1 MSHLRSP
8 RPIHAFVFLLYTVGL
23 NATLH
28 AQTPPRPAVD
38 VRQMPAMWRQV
49 TPADFNED
57 GRADLIAGEAG
68 DSTSSFGRV
77 VVRSGN
83 GDGTFGAPIASG
95 VTGMLVTIGDFNGD
109 GHQDAVVVGEA
120 GAMWILPGR
129 GDGTFDAA
137 RTLDSVEDFRFARS
151 GDVDGDGVLDL
162 VLGFGTTVEVQPGGG
177 DFTFGPTMTL
187 PPGNDAG
194 PSAAVIADLNG
205 DGRPDI
211 VVAQLLRSIFVYVNR
226 GGLLFDAAEIV
237 VAEDAEAADNIYDIA
252 TADLNGDGDLDLVVP
267 HTRQFEESWQPGG
280 VEVLIGAGDGTFF
293 PPVQY
298 HTGLY
303 GPTTVA
309 IGDFNRDSITDVAIG
324 SRSFG
329 WDDIGDYLTY
339 CDSFSIFAG
348 RGDGTLAPAASFRL
362 TNFPVVP
369 SHGFGAPYVDTHHAL
384 KAADIN
390 GDGHTDLVAS
400 PGAVI
405 INRAATANRPPSVY
419 AGPDRTVDRH
429 HLTEISVT
437 ASDPD
442 WDWLRVEL
450 RLANGELRGA
460 QPAFD
465 FFATEDQTV
474 TVVVTDGRGGTA
486 TDSVFVD
493 GDPDPRFIEVIDPRA
508 GDVFMLS
515 TGIGITWEAFN
526 DHPLDHFRVSVSQ
539 DNFTTERIL
548 HPHVPAGEREFLW
561 ELVGPSGT
569 WQARVDA
576 LDADGNLLAS
586 DISGTFTIAER
597 APGQLP
603 WPWDAASIGFERDL
617 GSATFDGSVFTV
629 RGAGADVWGTADSFY
644 TTWRLIEGDATFTA
658 RVASVEG
665 PHAWTKVGIMIR
677 TSLNDDA
684 AHHFLLASVGKGLA
698 YQRRLTN
705 GGSSL
710 HTGLGSGGAPVSY
723 RIIRQ
728 GDRLTLQMMAA
739 GASSFTTVASTT
751 WPTGATYLALVTSSH
766 VDGQLATGRFDGVE
780 VMETGTLPAGWSR
793 NDVGAVGAAGS
804 SSEEGGRWT
813 VRGSGADVWGT
824 ADEFHYTHRT
834 ITGDFD
840 ISARV
845 ASVENVNRWVKAG
858 LMIRDGLSQGADH
871 AFVFA
876 TPGTERGVVFQ
887 GRVTAGGATSS
898 FGSPARIP
906 PPVHLRLRRQGP
918 MVHAYYRR
926 ATTDPWTLL
935 AGVSYPNLSSTVE
948 IGFAVSSH
956 VDGRVA
962 TAVFDQL
969 SIRPLPDW
977 KSRDIGAVGIAGRT
991 IESSSGVSMEAS
1003 GADIWGTADAF
1014 RFRYAQ
1020 GDDSHVVTARVVS
1033 VTRAHGWTK
1042 AGVMIRETLD
1052 PDSKHVMVIVSPG
1065 KGLAM
1070 QYRAET
1076 GGISANA
1083 GLLPGTAPEWL
1094 RLSREGDIF
1103 HGDVSNDGVTWTRLG
1118 SITVNMSPTVH
1129 TGLVLTSHNN
1139 VALATA
1145 SFDNA
1150 SVVIP

>member
-1 MSHLRSP
+1 M
-8 RPIHAFVFLLYTVGL
+8 LYTVGL
-23 NATLH
+23 SAPLH
-28 AQTPPRPAVD
+28 AQAPPRPAVD
-38 VRQMPAMWRQV
+38 VRQIPAMWRQV
-49 TPADFNED
+49 TPADFNGD
-57 GRADLIAGEAG
+57 GRPDLIAGEAG
-68 DSTSSFGRV
+68 ANASSFGRV
-77 VVRSGN
+77 VVRIGN
-83 GDGTFGAPIASG
+83 GDGTFGSPLPSG
-95 VTGMLVTIGDFNGD
+95 VSGIPVTTGDFNGD
-109 GHQDAVVVGEA
+109 GHRDAVVLHAA
-120 GAMWILPGR
+120 GAMSILPGN
-129 GDGTFDAA
+129 GNGTFAPA
-137 RTLDSVEDFRFARS
+137 RTLDVVEDFRFARS
-151 GDVDGDGVLDL
+151 ADIDGDDTLDL
-162 VLGFGTTVEVQPGGG
+162 VIGFGTTVEVQPGNG
-177 DFTFGPTMTL
+177 DFTFGPVMAL
-187 PPGNDAG
+187 PAGSDSG

-205 DGRPDI
+205 DGRRDI

-226 GGLLFDAAEIV
+226 GGLLFDATEIV

-252 TADLNGDGDLDLVVP
+252 TADLNGDGDPDLVVP

-280 VEVLIGAGDGTFF
+280 VEVLIGADEGTFF
-293 PPVQY
+293 SPVQY
-298 HTGLY
+298 HTGLT

-309 IGDFNRDSITDVAIG
+309 TGDFNRDGITDVAIG

-384 KAADIN
+384 KAADVN

-405 INRAATANRPPSVY
+405 LNRAATANRPPSTY

-429 HLTEISVT
+429 HITEISVT

-493 GDPDPRFIEVIDPRA
+493 GDPDPRFVEVIEPRA

-515 TGIGITWEAFN
+515 TGIGIGWEAFN
-526 DHPLDHFRVSVSQ
+526 DHPLDHFRVSVSH

-576 LDADGNLLAS
+576 LDADGNVLAT
-586 DISGTFTIAER
+586 DISGTFTIAPR

-603 WPWDAASIGFERDL
+603 WPWDPTSIGFEGDL

-644 TTWRLIEGDATFTA
+644 TAWRRIEGDATFTA
-658 RVASVEG
+658 RVAGVEG

-677 TSLNDDA
+677 SSFNDNA

-698 YQRRLTN
+698 YQRRLTD
-705 GGSSL
+705 GASSL
-710 HTGLGSGGAPVSY
+710 HTSLGAGSAPVTY
-723 RIIRQ
+723 RIIRR
-728 GDRLTLQMMAA
+728 GDSLTLQMKAS

-751 WPTGATYLALVTSSH
+751 WPTGTTYLMLVTTSH
-766 VDGQLATGRFDGVE
+766 VAGQVATGRFDGVE
-780 VMETGTLPAGWSR
+780 VTENGTLPNGWNR

-824 ADEFHYTHRT
+824 ADEFHYTHRA

-840 ISARV
+840 FSARV

-858 LMIRDGLSQGADH
+858 LMIRDGLSPGAEH
-871 AFVFA
+871 AFLIA

-887 GRVTAGGATSS
+887 SRVNQGGVSQS
-898 FGSPARIP
+898 FGTPVLIAPPVYLRITRRDHFVSAFYRRSPADDWSFI
-906 PPVHLRLRRQGP
+906 
-918 MVHAYYRR
+918 
-926 ATTDPWTLL
+926 
-935 AGVSYPNLSSTVE
+935 AGISMPALGSTVN

-962 TAVFDQL
+962 TAVFDHV

-977 KSRDIGAVGIAGRT
+977 QSQDIGDVGVAGRT
-991 IESSSGVSMEAS
+991 VEGPSGVVLEAS

-1014 RFRYAQ
+1014 RFRFSQA
-1020 GDDSHVVTARVVS
+1020 DTSHGPSLTVRVADIDG
-1033 VTRAHGWTK
+1033 AHAWTK
-1042 AGVMIRETLD
+1042 AGLMIRESLD
-1052 PDSKHVMVIVSPG
+1052 PGSKHVMIIVSPG

-1070 QYRAET
+1070 QYRAT
-1076 GGISANA
+1076 DGGVTANA
-1083 GLLPGTAPEWL
+1083 ALMPGAPPEWL
-1094 RLSREGDIF
+1094 RLERVGHTF
-1103 HGDVSNDGVTWTRLG
+1103 HGSASADGVTWTRLAMIDVPMRF
-1118 SITVNMSPTVH
+1118 SIH
-1129 TGLVLTSHNN
+1129 GGLVLTSHDN
-1139 VALATA
+1139 ARLAAAT
-1145 SFDNA
+1145 FDN
-1150 SVVIP
+1150 ITIR